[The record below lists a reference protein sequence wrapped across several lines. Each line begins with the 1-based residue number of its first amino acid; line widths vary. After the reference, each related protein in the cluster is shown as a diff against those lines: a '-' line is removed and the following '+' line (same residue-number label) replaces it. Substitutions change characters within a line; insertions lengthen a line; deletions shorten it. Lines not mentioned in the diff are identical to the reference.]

1 MVPRVMRDLT
11 ILAILAFSVG
21 CGPTPRGGHDD
32 DGTGDGGLMGQ
43 ACSSDLHE
51 VLDGNGNVIGTCP
64 PDQGC
69 AGGVCVPACQAA
81 AASQGSVGCDF
92 VVATPSFYPTIS
104 PPCFAVFLAN
114 NWPLDSA
121 VTITR
126 GGPSYDAATIGRVPN
141 GRPNAASWPPVPTT
155 GIASSDVGVLFLGS
169 DPSANNAGIAMTCPV
184 TPAVASAGG
193 SAIWTGGTEATGIGT
208 A

>member
-1 MVPRVMRDLT
+1 MRDH
-11 ILAILAFSVG
+11 ILAATTLFFVA

-32 DGTGDGGLMGQ
+32 DGTGDATPMGD
-43 ACSSDLHE
+43 ACSSDLHD
-51 VLDGNGNVIGTCP
+51 VLDGNGNIVGTCP

-121 VTITR
+121 VTISR
-126 GGPSYDAATIGRVPN
+126 GGQGYDAAAFGRVPN
-141 GRPNAASWPPVPTT
+141 GTPNASSWPPVPAT
-155 GIASSDVGVLFLGS
+155 GIASSDVGVLFLS
-169 DPSANNAGIAMTCPV
+169 
-184 TPAVASAGG
+184 
-193 SAIWTGGTEATGIGT
+193 
-208 A
+208 